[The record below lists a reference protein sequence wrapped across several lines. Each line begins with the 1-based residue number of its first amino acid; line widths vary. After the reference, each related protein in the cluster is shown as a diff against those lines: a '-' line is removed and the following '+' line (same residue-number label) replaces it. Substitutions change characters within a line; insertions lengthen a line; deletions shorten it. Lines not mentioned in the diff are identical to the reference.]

1 MTTIR
6 LGFDH
11 TMCVNSLQQLL
22 GRGRNGMDNTIQFYD
37 KEVLLEMLSNLAW
50 KSKSEKLER
59 EGFLYR
65 IYTNG
70 SHLLD

>member
-1 MTTIR
+1 MEWIMQYNSIIR
-6 LGFDH
+6 G
-11 TMCVNSLQQLL
+11 
-22 GRGRNGMDNTIQFYD
+22 
-37 KEVLLEMLSNLAW
+37 VLLEMLSNLAW
-50 KSKSEKLER
+50 KFKSGKLER